1 MKETVKDIA
10 KIIAVYIG
18 YLILTVIFFY
28 VTGMYV
34 WNMLPTKTVLIRMLI
49 LPLILTVATAFFT
62 RNFESTS

>member
-1 MKETVKDIA
+1 MKETVKNIA

-34 WNMLPTKTVLIRMLI
+34 WNMLPTKTALIRMLI

-62 RNFESTS
+62 RKFESET